1 MALELALTDTAKSV
15 SIPLFFIAGI
25 NIEPKAEASAVAD
38 PEIPEKNILETI
50 ETWARPPLI
59 WPTKFFE
66 NETILSVIP
75 LSFMI
80 SPAAIKKGMANKV
93 NESTPEYILVTI
105 ALKGKS
111 PKKLS
116 ASIDEKPIANA
127 TGKLIN
133 KSKKKAENKI
143 ASIINLSKFY

>member
-1 MALELALTDTAKSV
+1 
-15 SIPLFFIAGI
+15 
-25 NIEPKAEASAVAD
+25 
-38 PEIPEKNILETI
+38 
-50 ETWARPPLI
+50 
-59 WPTKFFE
+59 
-66 NETILSVIP
+66 
-75 LSFMI
+75 MI
-80 SPAAIKKGMANKV
+80 SPAAIKKGIANNV

-133 KSKKKAENKI
+133 NSKKKAENKI
-143 ASIINLSKFY
+143 ASIINLSKFD